1 MPPTITSPL
10 KNIAAVEE
18 KDGKFEC
25 IITGTPKP
33 TVTWYKGAREL
44 FNSGKHEIS
53 QIGTSYFLTVK
64 SVFGEDEDSY
74 TCRASNSGGS
84 KSSKAELKI
93 KQPPRL
99 NIPPRFRD
107 SAFFDKGE
115 NAVMKIPFTGNPK
128 PRITWKKEGEI
139 VETGAHFM
147 VKTEER
153 HALLTITDCSKD
165 DSGPFTITAEN
176 ELGTDFALINVQV
189 SDRPDPPRWP
199 QTSQIGTDSLV
210 LEWQVP
216 NWDGGSA
223 ITSWTRVGHTR
234 FNLMPITDLTPGNE
248 YKFRVF
254 AENVY
259 GRSDPSDESPSC
271 QTKGILKKKQP
282 KTKYE
287 IDPETGKKI
296 RGQKCEVKDY
306 DQFVFDIYAKYI
318 PQPVDIKTQQSV
330 YDNYD
335 ILEEIGTGAFGV
347 VHRCREIKTGNVF
360 AAKFIPISHAME
372 KALIRKEIDIM
383 NHLHHY
389 KLINLH
395 DAYEDE
401 DEMVLIFEFL
411 SGGELFEKITADGY
425 TMSEAEVINYM
436 RQICEGVKHMHERNI
451 IHLDIKPENVM
462 CQTSKSTNIKLIDFG
477 LATKLDPNELVK
489 ISTGTAEFAAPEIV
503 EREPVGFYTDM
514 WSIGVLAYVL
524 LSGLSPF
531 AGATDIDTLKNV
543 KACRWEFDEEAFINV
558 SEEGKDFIR
567 KLLTKQKEKRLTAH
581 ECLNHAWLTGDHSHK
596 TLEIA
601 RNRFFAIREKIRQK
615 YANWNEFVL
624 PLGRLSEFSSLRKLQ
639 MEKYRMQEVLI
650 DRKCAAP
657 RFVIKPQ
664 STFTLE
670 GQSARFTCRI
680 ISLSNCS

>member
-1 MPPTITSPL
+1 MGMP
-10 KNIAAVEE
+10 V
-18 KDGKFEC
+18 
-25 IITGTPKP
+25 
-33 TVTWYKGAREL
+33 
-44 FNSGKHEIS
+44 
-53 QIGTSYFLTVK
+53 
-64 SVFGEDEDSY
+64 
-74 TCRASNSGGS
+74 
-84 KSSKAELKI
+84 
-93 KQPPRL
+93 
-99 NIPPRFRD
+99 
-107 SAFFDKGE
+107 
-115 NAVMKIPFTGNPK
+115 
-128 PRITWKKEGEI
+128 
-139 VETGAHFM
+139 
-147 VKTEER
+147 
-153 HALLTITDCSKD
+153 
-165 DSGPFTITAEN
+165 
-176 ELGTDFALINVQV
+176 
-189 SDRPDPPRWP
+189 
-199 QTSQIGTDSLV
+199 
-210 LEWQVP
+210 
-216 NWDGGSA
+216 
-223 ITSWTRVGHTR
+223 
-234 FNLMPITDLTPGNE
+234 TDLTPGNN

-259 GRSDPSDESPSC
+259 GRSDSSDESNEC

-287 IDPETGKKI
+287 VDPSTGKKI

-306 DQFVFDIYAKYI
+306 DQFVFDIDAKYI

-330 YDNYD
+330 YDNYE

-347 VHRCREIKTGNVF
+347 VHRCRETKTGHVY

-411 SGGELFEKITADGY
+411 SGGELFEKITAEGY
-425 TMSEAEVINYM
+425 SMSEAEVINYM

-462 CQTSKSTNIKLIDFG
+462 CQTSKSTNVKIIDFG

-503 EREPVGFYTDM
+503 EREAVGFYTDM
-514 WSIGVLAYVL
+514 WAVGVLSYVL

-531 AGATDIDTLKNV
+531 AGSSDIDTLKNV
-543 KACRWEFDEEAFINV
+543 KNCDWSFDEEAFKNV
-558 SEEGKDFIR
+558 SEEGKDFI
-567 KLLTKQKEKRLTAH
+567 
-581 ECLNHAWLTGDHSHK
+581 
-596 TLEIA
+596 
-601 RNRFFAIREKIRQK
+601 
-615 YANWNEFVL
+615 
-624 PLGRLSEFSSLRKLQ
+624 RKLQ

-680 ISLSNCS
+680 ISLSNCSVTWYHENVELKQSVKYMKRYIGDDYTFIINRCKVEDRGEFIIHAENHYGVTEEPVFLNVQPVPKDAPRYEPEPLPVRKREINTYKLYKEEKESAPMFTFHLRPRVMQEGSTCKLLACLTGNPHPAIQWQKSGKPLDNSIYPITHTDGVMTIEIINCQPSDSGKYRCTATNSLGSDSTDCVVVEGNHMSEEQKAMSDSILYSDHRYLSRVVQN